1 MRAYLLSLRVNG
13 MLTDNQ
19 YFRAA
24 KVRGFEILSNMSLTI
39 FKSA

>member
-1 MRAYLLSLRVNG
+1 

-24 KVRGFEILSNMSLTI
+24 KVCGLAILSNMSLTI